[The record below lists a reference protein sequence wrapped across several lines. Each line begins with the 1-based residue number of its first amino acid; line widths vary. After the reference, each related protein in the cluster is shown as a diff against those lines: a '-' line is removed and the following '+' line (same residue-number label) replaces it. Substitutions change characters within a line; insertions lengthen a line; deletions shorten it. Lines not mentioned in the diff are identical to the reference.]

1 MAARPEELQANAIA
15 GLLAG
20 ARRVAVGMQ
29 SPLPGAG
36 ALLARELSR
45 GALGVTLLGSRSH
58 NRFTNGGAE
67 LFDLAGRGRIDA
79 FFLSGGQIDGQA
91 NINLVGT
98 GAYPQT
104 PVRWSGSFGSA
115 YLVFVVPRVI
125 LFRWEHSRRTLVR
138 QVDFVS
144 APGTSQ
150 PGVQR
155 SGGPVALITNLCLFD
170 FDRQRARFTLR
181 SLHPGHTL
189 EEVRD
194 QTGFDFDVPPTLP
207 TTPEPDAARLA
218 LLRGPVAAQMAPVYP
233 AFVQTVFGGA
243 A

>member
-79 FFLSGGQIDGQA
+79 F
-91 NINLVGT
+91 
-98 GAYPQT
+98 
-104 PVRWSGSFGSA
+104 W
-115 YLVFVVPRVI
+115 
-125 LFRWEHSRRTLVR
+125 
-138 QVDFVS
+138 S
-144 APGTSQ
+144 AP
-150 PGVQR
+150 
-155 SGGPVALITNLCLFD
+155 ALIRKRRCAG
-170 FDRQRARFTLR
+170 RAR
-181 SLHPGHTL
+181 S
-189 EEVRD
+189 
-194 QTGFDFDVPPTLP
+194 
-207 TTPEPDAARLA
+207 ARLTWCSWCRA
-218 LLRGPVAAQMAPVYP
+218 
-233 AFVQTVFGGA
+233 
-243 A
+243 